1 MYSRRIVIIMAKE
14 ERIYLRVSKETKE
27 KFQTLIENTGKK
39 PSEMFV
45 EMLDSYQE
53 NFGKYRRLEER
64 LDIQDQSLGVI
75 YEYLTLLVKGN
86 PNLPTDEDKMK
97 KFVNAES
104 RFKKFIEAK
113 EKKK

>member
-1 MYSRRIVIIMAKE
+1 MAKE
-14 ERIYLRVSKETKE
+14 ERIQLRVTKETKE
-27 KFQTLIENTGKK
+27 AFQSLMEYRRLN
-39 PSEMFV
+39 PNEMFI
-45 EMLDSYQE
+45 ELLDSYRGRE
-53 NFGKYRRLEER
+53 KKYEKMER
-64 LDIQDQSLGVI
+64 LL
-75 YEYLTLLVKGN
+75 YEQEKKLEIMYQYITLQVKGN

>member
-1 MYSRRIVIIMAKE
+1 MAKE
-14 ERIYLRVSKETKE
+14 ERIHIRTTKEIKE
-27 KFQTLIENTGKK
+27 KFYELMEIKNLNQN
-39 PSEMFV
+39 EMFI
-45 EMLDSYQE
+45 ELLDSYRGREKKYEKMERMLYEQE
-53 NFGKYRRLEER
+53 KKLE
-64 LDIQDQSLGVI
+64 IMYQYI
-75 YEYLTLLVKGN
+75 TLQVKGN

>member
-1 MYSRRIVIIMAKE
+1 MAKE
-14 ERIYLRVSKETKE
+14 ERIQLRVTKETKE
-27 KFQTLIENTGKK
+27 AFQSLMEYRRLN
-39 PSEMFV
+39 PNEMFI
-45 EMLDSYQE
+45 ELLDSYRGREKKYEKMERMLYEQE
-53 NFGKYRRLEER
+53 KKLE
-64 LDIQDQSLGVI
+64 IMYQYI
-75 YEYLTLLVKGN
+75 TLQVKGN